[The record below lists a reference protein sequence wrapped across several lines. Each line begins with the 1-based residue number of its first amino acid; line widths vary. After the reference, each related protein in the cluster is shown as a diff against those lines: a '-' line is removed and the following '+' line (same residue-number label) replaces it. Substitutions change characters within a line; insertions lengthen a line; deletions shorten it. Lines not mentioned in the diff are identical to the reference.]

1 MENLNCRSDGGQ
13 GRAVGESE
21 REFKHLDWRSED
33 SEEAWSG
40 LVVSLK
46 KKKNHAPLIVKF
58 FGACIQYKSFNILTP
73 FPWSF
78 LCIPILEITGIKKN
92 GVRGG

>member
-1 MENLNCRSDGGQ
+1 M
-13 GRAVGESE
+13 GESE

-46 KKKNHAPLIVKF
+46 KKKKIMHP
-58 FGACIQYKSFNILTP
+58 
-73 FPWSF
+73 
-78 LCIPILEITGIKKN
+78 
-92 GVRGG
+92 